1 MIMDKLTKIGMSALC
16 GTLAAVSAAH
26 AGAISVAGGAT
37 ATYMSNEGTVTGN
50 PIGIN
55 TGLTF
60 TGTGELDNGTA
71 ITLTITQ
78 TDAVALSAAS
88 INMDVPSLGAIKIN
102 HKSGGTGLDIID
114 DMMPTAW
121 EETNGTGL
129 NTGLA
134 TVSGVGA
141 QVNVGWSVGDGMLPD
156 GIALDFAWSPRASGG
171 TASDKGTGGDSAGI
185 GSGWDVVARYT
196 GIAGLNAFGGMSTIA
211 QAARS
216 GANDDTSNAGNGFD
230 GDRTQYA
237 AGLTYAFGGVTA
249 GYQKSRDNM
258 QPTAAASASYYDNEA
273 YAVSFQINDDLAISY
288 GIHSSTKYSNDGTNV
303 ENEGQSIQ
311 LSYTMGGASVQI
323 AESSVDNGLYTSGT
337 AQDRDGTTLR
347 LSLAF

>member
-1 MIMDKLTKIGMSALC
+1 MDKLTKIGMSALC

-102 HKSGGTGLDIID
+102 HKAGGTGLDIID

-196 GIAGLNAFGGMSTIA
+196 GIPGLNAFGGMSTIA
-211 QAARS
+211 QAA
-216 GANDDTSNAGNGFD
+216 GVVDNGYD
-230 GDRTQYA
+230 GDRKQHA
-237 AGLTYAFGGVTA
+237 IGATYAFGGVTV
-249 GYQKSRDNM
+249 GYQQSRDSI
-258 QPTAAASASYYDNEA
+258 QDVSASSTSYYDNEA
-273 YAVSFQINDDLAISY
+273 YAVSFNISDDLAISY
-288 GIHSSTKYSNDGTNV
+288 GLHKSTKYLNNVTNV
-303 ENEGQSIQ
+303 ENEGQSFQ
-311 LSYTMGGASVQI
+311 LSYTMGGASIQI
-323 AESSVDNGLYTSGT
+323 AESEVDNGLYTSGT
-337 AQDRDGTTLR
+337 GQDRDGTTLR